1 MTTEFEFAIV
11 GGGIAGTSLAA
22 ALAPHRSVVLLERES
37 AWGYHSTGRSAAEF
51 TRRFHGDVV
60 GRLTTASQDFMLN
73 PPDGFSQTPL
83 LHRRGNL
90 VIAHH
95 DKRALLAA
103 MAREEAEHTP
113 PGATPLLEQSPDDAI
128 ERVPFL
134 DPQWV
139 AGALYDADCWD
150 IEVESLLQGY
160 RRQARDA
167 GCETHLDWPLDSA
180 TFENG
185 VWTLGNGNSTLRARI
200 LINAAGAWADPVAA
214 LCGVAPLQLQP
225 LRRTAINLPVDG
237 YDVSEMPE
245 VNEVEED
252 FYFKPDAG
260 QLFVSPADETPVD
273 PHDAWPEE
281 MDVAIAADFV
291 DQCTTLEI
299 TRVAHSWA
307 GLRTFAPDR
316 LPVVGFD
323 TAHPAFFWY
332 AGQGGY
338 GIQTSSALARIGRAA
353 ALNTS
358 PDRDLLALEL
368 TPERF
373 SPARFQRA

>member
-1 MTTEFEFAIV
+1 
-11 GGGIAGTSLAA
+11 
-22 ALAPHRSVVLLERES
+22 
-37 AWGYHSTGRSAAEF
+37 
-51 TRRFHGDVV
+51 
-60 GRLTTASQDFMLN
+60 
-73 PPDGFSQTPL
+73 
-83 LHRRGNL
+83 
-90 VIAHH
+90 
-95 DKRALLAA
+95 
-103 MAREEAEHTP
+103 
-113 PGATPLLEQSPDDAI
+113 
-128 ERVPFL
+128 
-134 DPQWV
+134 
-139 AGALYDADCWD
+139 
-150 IEVESLLQGY
+150 
-160 RRQARDA
+160 
-167 GCETHLDWPLDSA
+167 
-180 TFENG
+180 
-185 VWTLGNGNSTLRARI
+185 
-200 LINAAGAWADPVAA
+200 
-214 LCGVAPLQLQP
+214 
-225 LRRTAINLPVDG
+225 
-237 YDVSEMPE
+237 MPE

-281 MDVAIAADFV
+281 MDIAIAADFV